1 MALTNQERVGK
12 AVELLRDGLKPFVER
27 ELQAVHGPKWADVA
41 DLGQERAPRRG
52 DPLVDPQALL
62 NAVWFNWEQV
72 FKRKLSQ
79 TERTLV
85 SELRDIRNRWAHHEA
100 FTTDDAYRALDSAER
115 LLKAVSAPQAVEVER
130 QRKEVMRLRYEE
142 DAKREVRKAAAA
154 PVEGQ
159 PSSGLKAWREVVT
172 PHADVAS
179 GRYQQAEFMADLA
192 QVHRGEGSDE
202 YRKPKDF
209 FRRTYVTEG
218 IRRLLVGAL
227 QRLAGKGG
235 DPVVEIQTSF
245 GGGKTHSMLAL
256 YHLCSGAAIADLP
269 GIEPILKEADVPQ
282 PTKANRAVFVG
293 TAPSVADV
301 RKMRDG
307 TRIHTMW
314 GDLAWQL
321 AGKQGYAVVAEADK
335 RGVSPGSD
343 ALRQVLSM
351 AAPCLILIDEWVAY
365 VRLLYG
371 VEGLPGGSFDSN
383 LTFAQSLTEAA
394 RAADRALLV
403 ATLPQ
408 SDIEV
413 GGEGGAQAL
422 TRLEHTFRRTGT
434 AWAPASAEESFEIV
448 RRRLF
453 EPIETSKA
461 PLRDAVVRA
470 FSTYYRENKQE
481 FPQGCGEGDY
491 ERRLR
496 DAYPVH
502 PELFDRLY
510 SDWSTLE
517 RFQRTRGVLRLMAEI
532 IQALWERQDA
542 SLVIMPAHVPLDLG
556 PVQNELTRY
565 LPPPWPP
572 VIDREVDGPN
582 SLPLS
587 IDRENPNL
595 GRYSAA
601 RRVART
607 VFLGSAP
614 HAGAAHQGLDDRRIR
629 LGCAQPGETVA
640 TFGDALRRLTD
651 RAVHLFQ
658 DGARYWYS
666 LQQNVT
672 RTAQDRAAQ
681 QKPEQVFEEIRRR
694 LRDAAADRGDFD
706 RVHAAPSSP
715 GDVSD
720 EPEARLVLVD
730 PEHSHIKDEWASAA
744 AVHAATVLDSRGASP
759 RRNRN
764 ALVFLAADKARLET
778 LESAA
783 RLYLAWDSIKKDQ
796 KALNLDPFQVSQV
809 ESKVKESD
817 DTVRVRIPEAYV
829 WLLVPEQERKK
840 NDNGEPSDE
849 VDPQGKVAWQNLRL
863 QPGPEALAL
872 RASRKLKGEELLMTS
887 MGGTRLRMELDR
899 IPLWR
904 AEGGGDSRHVS
915 LRQLAEDFGRYLY
928 LPRLQSPKVLRE
940 AVETGVNLTS
950 WNPETFA
957 YAEGWDPEANRY
969 RGLRVQQLV
978 RVDFDGEG
986 LLVRPDLAARQ
997 LKADVEMQRGAEGA
1011 TPIEPGEVESA
1022 RQSAGPGPAPPVGE
1036 TPPPVLR
1043 RFHGSVQLDPARVG
1057 RDAGRIA
1064 EEVVQHLT
1072 TLKRTRVTV
1081 TLEIRAEA
1089 PGGVPDGTVRTVT
1102 ENCRTLKFESQGFE
1116 EE

>member
-27 ELQAVHGPKWADVA
+27 ELVAVHGPKWAQVA
-41 DLGQERAPRRG
+41 DLGQDRGRRLR
-52 DPLVDPQALL
+52 DPLADPQVVLA
-62 NAVWFNWEQV
+62 AVWLNWEQV

-85 SELRDIRNRWAHHEA
+85 RELQDIRNRWAHHEG
-100 FTTDDAYRALDSAER
+100 FTLDDAYRALDSAER
-115 LLKAVSAPQAVEVER
+115 LLKAVSAPQAEEVER

-159 PSSGLKAWREVVT
+159 PLAGLKPWREVVT

-179 GRYQQAEFMADLA
+179 GRYQQAEFAADLA

-202 YRKPKDF
+202 YKSPKDF

-218 IRRLLVGAL
+218 IRRLLAGAL
-227 QRLAGKGG
+227 QRLAGTGG
-235 DPVVEIQTSF
+235 DPVVELQTSF

-256 YHLCSGAAIADLP
+256 YHLFSGVAITDLP
-269 GIEPILKEADVPQ
+269 GIEPILKEAGVSQ
-282 PTKANRAVFVG
+282 PPKAKRAIFVG
-293 TAPSVADV
+293 TAPSVADA
-301 RKMRDG
+301 RKMPDG

-321 AGKQGYAVVAEADK
+321 GEKKGYAVVAEADK

-343 ALRQVLSM
+343 ALRQLLSM
-351 AAPCLILIDEWVAY
+351 SAPCLILIDEWVAY

-371 VEGLPGGSFDSN
+371 VDGLPGGSFDSN
-383 LTFAQSLTEAA
+383 ITFAQSLTEAA
-394 RAADRALLV
+394 RAVDKALVV

-408 SDIEV
+408 SNIEV

-422 TRLEHTFRRTGT
+422 VRLENTFRRTAA

-470 FSTYYRENKQE
+470 FSSYYRENRQE
-481 FPQGCGEGDY
+481 FPQGCAEGDY

-502 PELFDRLY
+502 PELFERLY
-510 SDWSTLE
+510 GDWSTLD

-532 IQALWERQDA
+532 IQALWERQDP
-542 SLVIMPAHVPLDLG
+542 SLLIMPAHVPLDLA

-565 LPPPWPP
+565 LAPPWPP
-572 VIDREVDGPN
+572 VIDREVDGSN
-582 SLPLS
+582 SLPLA

-595 GRYSAA
+595 GRYSAT

-607 VFLGSAP
+607 IFLGSAP
-614 HAGAAHQGLDDRRIR
+614 HEGVAHQGQDDRRIR

-640 TFGDALRRLTD
+640 TFGDALRRLSD

-672 RTAQDRAAQ
+672 RTAQDRGAQ
-681 QKPEQVFEEIRRR
+681 LKDELVFEEIRRR
-694 LRDAAADRGDFD
+694 LRDASSDRGDFD
-706 RVHAAPSSP
+706 RVHACPTSP

-730 PEHSHIKDEWASAA
+730 PEHPHIKEDWGSAA
-744 AVHAATVLDSRGASP
+744 ASHASAILDSRGASP

-764 ALVFLAADKARLET
+764 AIVFLAADKARLEA
-778 LESAA
+778 LQSAT
-783 RLYLAWDSIKKDQ
+783 RFYLAWHSIEKD
-796 KALNLDPFQVSQV
+796 KDALNLDPFQVSQV
-809 ESKVKESD
+809 KTKVRETD
-817 DTVRVRIPEAYV
+817 ETVRVRIPEAYV
-829 WLLVPEQERKK
+829 WLLVPEQERSA
-840 NDNGEPSDE
+840 DGS
-849 VDPQGKVAWQNLRL
+849 VDPQGKVVWQNLRL
-863 QPGPEALAL
+863 QPGPEPLAL
-872 RASRKLKGEELLMTS
+872 RASRKMKGEELLLTS
-887 MGGTRLRMELDR
+887 MGPTRLRLELDR

-904 AEGGGDSRHVS
+904 PAGGGPAAHVS
-915 LRQLAEDFGRYLY
+915 VRQLAEDFGRYLY
-928 LPRLQSPKVLRE
+928 LPRLKSPDVLRD
-940 AVETGVNLTS
+940 AIETGLSLGTWQVDSFALADGWVESEGRYSALRARVN
-950 WNPETFA
+950 
-957 YAEGWDPEANRY
+957 
-969 RGLRVQQLV
+969 V
-978 RVDFDGEG
+978 RIDLDGDC
-986 LLVRPDLAARQ
+986 LLVKPDIAAGQMRE
-997 LKADVEMQRGAEGA
+997 DTQRGAAAGRPPIEGA
-1011 TPIEPGEVESA
+1011 EADPGLRGPRPGEPEPLA
-1022 RQSAGPGPAPPVGE
+1022 EAPVPM
-1036 TPPPVLR
+1036 LR
-1043 RFHGSVQLDPARVG
+1043 RFHGSVSLDPARTG

-1064 EEVVQHLT
+1064 DEVLSHLT
-1072 TLKRTRVTV
+1072 PVKGARVTV
-1081 TLEIRAEA
+1081 TLEIQAEA
-1089 PGGVPDGTVRTVT
+1089 PDGVPENVVRTVT
-1102 ENCRTLKFESQGFE
+1102 ENCKTLKFRDSGFE
-1116 EE
+1116 ES

>member
-27 ELQAVHGPKWADVA
+27 ELEAVHGKRWATVS
-41 DLGQERAPRRG
+41 DLGPDRPHKG
-52 DPLVDPQALL
+52 DPLADPYVLL
-62 NAVWFNWEQV
+62 GAITFNWDQV
-72 FKRKLSQ
+72 FARKLSR

-85 SELRDIRNRWAHHEA
+85 HELRDVRNRWAHHEP

-115 LLKAVSAPQAVEVER
+115 RLKAVAAPQAAEVER

-159 PSSGLKAWREVVT
+159 PQPGLKPWREVVT
-172 PHADVAS
+172 PHPDVTL
-179 GRYQQAEFMADLA
+179 GRYQQAEFAADLG

-202 YRKPKDF
+202 YKKPKDF

-227 QRLAGKGG
+227 QRLAGSGG
-235 DPVVEIQTSF
+235 DPVVELQTTF

-256 YHLCSGAAIADLP
+256 YHLFSGAPLVDLP
-269 GIEPILKEADVPQ
+269 GIEPILKEAGASSLPNA
-282 PTKANRAVFVG
+282 KRAVFVG

-301 RKMRDG
+301 RKMPDG

-314 GDLAWQL
+314 GELAWQL
-321 AGKQGYAVVAEADK
+321 AEKKGYAIVAEADK

-343 ALRQVLSM
+343 ALRQLLSM
-351 AAPCLILIDEWVAY
+351 AAPCLILIDEWAAY

-371 VEGLPGGSFDSN
+371 VDGLPGGSFDSN

-394 RAADRALLV
+394 RAVDRALVV

-408 SDIEV
+408 SSIEV
-413 GGEGGAQAL
+413 GGQGGAEAL
-422 TRLEHTFRRTGT
+422 ARLENTFRRTAA

-453 EPIETSKA
+453 EPIEAAKA

-470 FSTYYRENKQE
+470 FSAYYRENRQE
-481 FPQGCGEGDY
+481 FPAGCGEGAY

-502 PELFDRLY
+502 PELFERLY
-510 SDWSTLE
+510 GDWSTLD

-542 SLVIMPAHVPLDLG
+542 SLLIMPAHVPLDVG

-565 LPPPWPP
+565 LAPPWPP

-582 SLPLS
+582 SLPLAL
-587 IDRENPNL
+587 DRENPNL
-595 GRYSAA
+595 GRYSAT

-614 HAGAAHQGLDDRRIR
+614 HEGAAHQGQDDRRIR

-640 TFGDALRRLTD
+640 TFGDALRRLSD

-681 QKPEQVFEEIRRR
+681 RKPEEVFEEIRRR
-694 LRDAAADRGDFD
+694 LRDAGADRGDFD
-706 RVHAAPSSP
+706 RVHACPSSP
-715 GDVSD
+715 ADVSD
-720 EPEARLVLVD
+720 EPEARLVLLD
-730 PEHSHIKDEWASAA
+730 PEQAHIKDEWGSAA
-744 AVHAATVLDSRGASP
+744 AIQAAAVLESRGASP

-764 ALVFLAADKARLET
+764 AVLFLAADKARLEA

-783 RLYLAWDSIKKDQ
+783 RLYLAWESIEKDQ

-809 ESKVKESD
+809 KTKAKEAD

-829 WLLVPEQERKK
+829 WLLVPEQERK
-840 NDNGEPSDE
+840 
-849 VDPQGKVAWQNLRL
+849 RTR
-863 QPGPEALAL
+863 
-872 RASRKLKGEELLMTS
+872 RANPRRRSIRRARPCGRTS
-887 MGGTRLRMELDR
+887 GCNR
-899 IPLWR
+899 
-904 AEGGGDSRHVS
+904 
-915 LRQLAEDFGRYLY
+915 
-928 LPRLQSPKVLRE
+928 VLRP
-940 AVETGVNLTS
+940 
-950 WNPETFA
+950 WP
-957 YAEGWDPEANRY
+957 Y
-969 RGLRVQQLV
+969 
-978 RVDFDGEG
+978 
-986 LLVRPDLAARQ
+986 VRP
-997 LKADVEMQRGAEGA
+997 V
-1011 TPIEPGEVESA
+1011 S
-1022 RQSAGPGPAPPVGE
+1022 
-1036 TPPPVLR
+1036 
-1043 RFHGSVQLDPARVG
+1043 
-1057 RDAGRIA
+1057 
-1064 EEVVQHLT
+1064 
-1072 TLKRTRVTV
+1072 
-1081 TLEIRAEA
+1081 
-1089 PGGVPDGTVRTVT
+1089 
-1102 ENCRTLKFESQGFE
+1102 
-1116 EE
+1116 

>member
-12 AVELLRDGLKPFVER
+12 AVELLRDGLKTFVER
-27 ELQAVHGPKWADVA
+27 ELAAVHGPKWGEVA
-41 DLGQERAPRRG
+41 DLGQERGRRG
-52 DPLVDPQALL
+52 SDPLADPHVLL
-62 NAVWFNWEQV
+62 NAIWLNWEQV

-115 LLKAVSAPQAVEVER
+115 LLKAVSAPQAAEVER
-130 QRKEVMRLRYEE
+130 QRKEVMRLRYED
-142 DAKREVRKAAAA
+142 DAKREILKAGAA

-159 PSSGLKAWREVVT
+159 PQAGLKAWRDVVT

-179 GRYQQAEFMADLA
+179 GRYQQAEFAADLA
-192 QVHRGEGSDE
+192 QVQRGEGSDE
-202 YRKPKDF
+202 YRNPKDF

-227 QRLAGKGG
+227 QRLSGAGG
-235 DPVVEIQTSF
+235 DPVVELQTTF

-256 YHLCSGAAIADLP
+256 YHLFSGAAIADLP
-269 GIEPILKEADVPQ
+269 GVEPILKEAGVALSP
-282 PTKANRAVFVG
+282 KARRAVFVG
-293 TAPSVADV
+293 TAPSVADA
-301 RKMRDG
+301 RKMPDG

-321 AGKQGYAVVAEADK
+321 GEKKGYAIVAEADK

-371 VEGLPGGSFDSN
+371 VDGLPGGSFDSN

-394 RAADRALLV
+394 RAVDKALVV

-408 SDIEV
+408 SNIEV

-422 TRLEHTFRRTGT
+422 TRLEHTFRRTGA

-453 EPIETSKA
+453 EPIETAKA
-461 PLRDAVVRA
+461 PLRDAVIKA
-470 FSTYYRENKQE
+470 FSMYYSDNKQE
-481 FPQGCGEGDY
+481 FPPGCGEGDY

-502 PELFDRLY
+502 PELFERLY
-510 SDWSTLE
+510 GDWSTLD

-542 SLVIMPAHVPLDLG
+542 SLLIMPAHVPLDLA

-582 SLPLS
+582 SLPLA
-587 IDRENPNL
+587 IDREQPSTL

-614 HAGAAHQGLDDRRIR
+614 HSGVAHQGLDDRRIR

-640 TFGDALRRLTD
+640 TFGDALRRLSD

-681 QKPEQVFEEIRRR
+681 QRREDVFEEIRRR
-694 LRDAAADRGDFD
+694 LRDASVDRGDFD
-706 RVHAAPSSP
+706 RVHACPSSP
-715 GDVSD
+715 SDVSD

-730 PEHSHIKDEWASAA
+730 PEQPHIKDQWASTAA
-744 AVHAATVLDSRGASP
+744 ALAAEVLESRGASP

-764 ALVFLAADKARLET
+764 ALVFLAADKARLEAV
-778 LESAA
+778 ESAA
-783 RLYLAWDSIKKDQ
+783 RLYLAWHSMERDKD
-796 KALNLDPFQVSQV
+796 ALNLDPFQLSQV
-809 ESKVKESD
+809 KTKVKESD
-817 DTVRVRIPEAYV
+817 DTVRVRLPEAYV
-829 WLLVPEQERKK
+829 WLLIPEQERRK
-840 NDNGEPSDE
+840 NENGEPTQE
-849 VDPQGKVAWQNLRL
+849 VDPQGKVVWQNERL
-863 QPGPEALAL
+863 QSGPEALAV
-872 RASRKLKGEELLMTS
+872 RASRKLKGAESLLTS
-887 MGGTRLRMELDR
+887 MGATRLRMELDR

-904 AEGGGDSRHVS
+904 GEHVS
-915 LRQLAEDFGRYLY
+915 LRQLTEDFGRYLY
-928 LPRLQSPKVLRE
+928 LPRLRSPAVLRE
-940 AVETGVNLTS
+940 AVEAGLNLTTWDRES
-950 WNPETFA
+950 FA
-957 YAEGWDPEANRY
+957 YADGWDESLGRY
-969 RGLRVQQLV
+969 RALRVQQLV
-978 RVDFDGEG
+978 RIDLDGEG
-986 LLVRPDLAARQ
+986 LLVKPEAAVRQMAAEAAAR
-997 LKADVEMQRGAEGA
+997 APVEGSTAPPEEG
-1011 TPIEPGEVESA
+1011 EPGMRA
-1022 RQSAGPGPAPPVGE
+1022 APGVAIPPE
-1036 TPPPVLR
+1036 EPRPLVLR
-1043 RFHGSVQLDPARVG
+1043 RFHGSVELDPARTG

-1072 TLKRTRVTV
+1072 TLKGATVGV

-1089 PGGVPDGTVRTVT
+1089 SGIPDNVVRTVT
-1102 ENCRTLKFESQGFE
+1102 ENCRTLKFTNHGFE